1 MGKRFAYTV
10 ALISTAV
17 VLIKTVTLSFEE
29 VLKNPILTTLLV
41 CAILSYIDNI
51 RMLKSDKKFTTYTI
65 VDSDPVLES
74 QNAVSR

>member
-1 MGKRFAYTV
+1 MGKIVSYAI
-10 ALISTAV
+10 ALVGTTIVLLKTV
-17 VLIKTVTLSFEE
+17 VLSFDE
-29 VLKNPILTTLLV
+29 VLKNPILAALLV

>member
-1 MGKRFAYTV
+1 MGKIVSYAI
-10 ALISTAV
+10 ALVGTTIVLLKTV
-17 VLIKTVTLSFEE
+17 VLSFDE
-29 VLKNPILTTLLV
+29 VLKNPILAALLV

-51 RMLKSDKKFTTYTI
+51 KLLKSRKKFTTYTI